1 LLHDQSSRARPRL
14 MADRAKIGAVR
25 GLVLQINL
33 SPGGLPK
40 RPVAEALLT
49 PLGFEGDGHAHP
61 DVHGGPAKALLLGT
75 SEGIDDW
82 IALGFPL
89 FYGALGENL
98 TTRGLDGRD
107 LRSGM
112 RFRVGQAVIELSK
125 PRTPCV
131 TLDVYG
137 PALRGMI
144 PGKDAEPSDPG
155 WAMGGF
161 YASVVEP
168 GWVRAGDII
177 CLVDAAV

>member
-1 LLHDQSSRARPRL
+1 
-14 MADRAKIGAVR
+14 MR
-25 GLVLQINL
+25 GLVVQINL

-49 PLGFEGDGHAHP
+49 PLGFEGDDQAHP
-61 DVHGGPAKALLLGT
+61 GVHGGPFKALLLGT
-75 SEGIDDW
+75 AEATDDL
-82 IALGFPL
+82 IVRGFPL

-98 TTRGLDGRD
+98 TTRGLDRRE
-107 LRSGM
+107 LRRGM
-112 RFRVGQAVIELSK
+112 RFRVGQAVIELTEF
-125 PRTPCV
+125 RTPCAA
-131 TLDVYG
+131 LDVYG
-137 PALRGMI
+137 RELRRLI
-144 PGKDAEPSDPG
+144 PGEGAQPSDPA

>member
-1 LLHDQSSRARPRL
+1 MGGLDQLA
-14 MADRAKIGAVR
+14 MR

-33 SPGGLPK
+33 SLGGLPK
-40 RPVAEALLT
+40 RPVAEAMLT
-49 PLGFEGDGHAHP
+49 PLGFEGDAVAHP
-61 DVHGGPAKALLLGT
+61 GVHGGPAKALLLGT
-75 SEGIDDW
+75 AEATDDL
-82 IALGFPL
+82 IARGFPL

-98 TTRGLDGRD
+98 TTRGLDRRE

-125 PRTPCV
+125 FRTPCDA
-131 TLDVYG
+131 LGVYG
-137 PALRGMI
+137 PELRRLIPEKGAL
-144 PGKDAEPSDPG
+144 PSDPG

-161 YASVVEP
+161 YASVVRP